1 MASSIKAQA
10 AQALLRVLKAK
21 DPKISV
27 GQKLRAA
34 ELIRV
39 FLRLG
44 PAEPPTPDTESV
56 RTTEEPTKILDL

>member
-44 PAEPPTPDTESV
+44 PASPLTPDPETVVSS
-56 RTTEEPTKILDL
+56 EEPTKILDL